1 MGLCITCERLR
12 ITLLTRIL
20 LDIVRIIGLGVS
32 TTTGVYTDWTIG
44 CCGCWTRTER
54 IGGTPGFTTGCT
66 YNNISI
72 FNNHS
77 CFTILTKPVGC
88 CGVYKVPSDI
98 VDGLGITGDPIV
110 INLAS
115 PLELDRRSKQIF

>member
-1 MGLCITCERLR
+1 MGLFITCERLR

-20 LDIVRIIGLGVS
+20 LDIVRIIERGES

-44 CCGCWTRTER
+44 CCGCWTRTVR
-54 IGGTPGFTTGCT
+54 IGGTPGFT
-66 YNNISI
+66 
-72 FNNHS
+72 
-77 CFTILTKPVGC
+77 VGC

-98 VDGLGITGDPIV
+98 LDGLGITGDPIV